1 MMDFENNPAFLL
13 LLSKFTL
20 PSCLENLQPRAVWQN
35 ALKGDPAVVLKQL
48 FDEGY
53 LQSTDLISVLPSA
66 FGSTELKKIAKER
79 GVPFS
84 GTKDVLA
91 KRLVKADAEG
101 MAKLVDVTKYFVCSE
116 KGRLAAVNF
125 ENAERE
131 KKRRAEQESVELL
144 QKGQFQEACLK
155 IAAYENSKVSKRGVG
170 IDWANHSFNNEIS
183 ILKFL
188 FSCVPKRLAGTPEEK
203 LTQLRVAA
211 GADLLWGGSISW
223 LYKPDLDEIGLDSD
237 AAAMFL
243 LAGARHKQQIQTMK
257 AAAIKLVEI
266 LGGGSCA
273 ECKKQA
279 GKIYDIDKVPEIP
292 FENCTCENGYLCSA
306 IAKM

>member
-1 MMDFENNPAFLL
+1 MIDFENNPAFLL
-13 LLSKFTL
+13 LLSKFVS
-20 PSCLENLQPRAVWQN
+20 PRCLENLQPRAMWQD
-35 ALKGDPAVVLKQL
+35 ALKNDPAVVLNQL

-53 LQSTDLISVLPSA
+53 LQSADLISILPST
-66 FGSTELKKIAKER
+66 FGSTELKKMAKER

-116 KGRLAAVNF
+116 KGWLAAVNF
-125 ENAERE
+125 ENAERD

-144 QKGQFQEACLK
+144 QKGQFQDACLK
-155 IAAYENSKVSKRGVG
+155 IAAYENSKISKRGVG
-170 IDWANHSFNNEIS
+170 IDWASHSFNNEIS

-188 FSCVPKRLAGTPEEK
+188 FSSVPKRFAGTSEEK
-203 LTQLRVAA
+203 LAQLRVAA
-211 GADLLWGGSISW
+211 GADLLWGVPISW

-237 AAAMFL
+237 AAAMSL

-257 AAAIKLVEI
+257 AAGIKIVEI

-273 ECKKQA
+273 ECEKQA

-292 FENCTCENGYLCSA
+292 FENCTCENGHLCFA
-306 IAKM
+306 IAKA